1 MVRRSYN
8 NKLNVKI
15 YYDHVLSGLEKFQK
29 FGKRKIKCTS
39 SLLKKIEYEVAAS
52 LSVSAY

>member
-15 YYDHVLSGLEKFQK
+15 YYDRVLSGLKKFQK
-29 FGKRKIKCTS
+29 FGKIKCTNPLS
-39 SLLKKIEYEVAAS
+39 KKIEYEVAAS
-52 LSVSAY
+52 LSVSTY